1 MCSRSPNLSAALEI
15 AINAQMYLAEGKY
28 ELALEKFQSSLG
40 ILIPALPEEP
50 NGKRKEL
57 LYRQVR
63 KPMFPIKSRL
73 LFELFLYDHYFRFK
87 SG

>member
-15 AINAQMYLAEGKY
+15 GINAQMYLVEGKY

-50 NGKRKEL
+50 KGLRKDL

-63 KPMFPIKSRL
+63 KPNFPIILPGPWRGKNIIVLSL
-73 LFELFLYDHYFRFK
+73 
-87 SG
+87 